1 MKYFT
6 IILSFLFLS
15 SSFAQWRV
23 QNPHPTPN
31 TSYIGSAPSA
41 DRYITVTGQ
50 GEAVLTHDGG
60 ATWDVVQIGGDGI
73 YRAAYFLNDN
83 LGWAVGSFVERLHK
97 TTDGGLSWVHQPN
110 APDTTKYDVFFIDEN
125 IGWSIGFNG
134 FIIKTTDGGNN
145 WFSQSNTSVTSQ
157 TLYTVYATDMNTV
170 YVAGNNDA
178 FIKSTDGGAT
188 WNVIAAIYG
197 TTTNYRG
204 IYFPPTG
211 TGLLGFAV
219 GHRNRIVK
227 TTDGGN
233 TWLSVYDGGT
243 TNQLWALDF
252 NSTGEIGLVS
262 GASGTLL
269 RTTDSGNTWIPVA
282 GLPNVIYYSVRFGAD
297 NAAYLSGGSGYF
309 LKSTDGG
316 ATWQELGYRFTTSRI
331 RDISFADNNTGYL
344 VGTGFIYKSTNSGD
358 TWNEQTIPFTDQIS
372 EVVAVT
378 PDLAIAGC
386 NDGSVLRTSNGGA
399 TWQNIPTGITGTNST
414 ILAIDFADENF
425 GLVAAYNGTVARTT
439 DGGATWNIISTILG
453 TSPWDMHMVDS
464 LYAWVSGTG
473 ERIFRTTDGGLTWT
487 QQLSVG
493 GLGTYGISF
502 IDRNIGVAGGTGGNT
517 YYTNDGGETWTP
529 AVTPPGNTVWGIH
542 IASSPVF
549 GSVAMTACASGYV
562 YISKDGGRNWEVQ
575 PRFTISTMDDVWMT
589 DAANAWFVGNS
600 GLVLKYTE
608 PANIP
613 VELASFSASVSGSN
627 VTLRWTT
634 GSEINN
640 SGFKIERKVF
650 SLPTGQAGPQ
660 STVTNFEYER
670 IGFVEGRGTTTEP
683 AQYSFVD
690 NNLTPGSYQYRIKQI
705 DFDGSFKY
713 YNLTETI
720 EIGLPNSFELAQNYP
735 NPFNPTTIISYNIP
749 SVISTEGRNLRV
761 QLKVYDVLGN
771 EVTTLVDGFKEAG
784 YHSIEFNAAGL
795 ASGVYLYKL
804 QAGSFTETKKMMLIR

>member
-1 MKYFT
+1 MKSFT
-6 IILSFLFLS
+6 LILSLLLLT

-60 ATWDVVQIGGDGI
+60 ATWNVVQIGGDGI

-97 TTDGGLSWVHQPN
+97 STDGGLTWTHQAN

-145 WFSQSNTSVTSQ
+145 WFSQTNTSVTSQ

-178 FIKSTDGGAT
+178 FIKSTDGGNNWT
-188 WNVIAAIYG
+188 PMSTGLG
-197 TTTNYRG
+197 TTTNFRG
-204 IYFPPTG
+204 FYFPPTG
-211 TGLLGFAV
+211 TGLTGFAA
-219 GHRNRIVK
+219 GHRNRILK
-227 TTDGGN
+227 TVDGGASW
-233 TWLSVYDGGT
+233 TAVYDPGG
-243 TNQLWALDF
+243 TNQLWAIDF
-252 NSTGEIGLVS
+252 NSTGEIGLAS
-262 GASGTLL
+262 GAAGTVL
-269 RTTDSGNTWIPVA
+269 RTTDSGNTWTPVA

-331 RDISFADNNTGYL
+331 RDISFADNDNGFV
-344 VGTGFIYKSTNSGD
+344 VGTGFVYGSTDSGN
-358 TWNEQTIPFTDQIS
+358 TWNEQTAPFAGDIN

-386 NDGSVLRTSNGGA
+386 DGGNVIRTTNGGTNWELIA
-399 TWQNIPTGITGTNST
+399 TGITGTNSD
-414 ILAIDFADENF
+414 ILAIDFANENI
-425 GLVAAYNGTVARTT
+425 GIAAGYNGTVAKTT
-439 DGGATWNIISTILG
+439 DGGATWNIISTIVG
-453 TSPWDMHMVDS
+453 TNPWDMHMVDE

-487 QQLSVG
+487 QQLAVG

-502 IDRNIGVAGGTGGNT
+502 VDRNIGVAGGTGGNT
-517 YYTNDGGETWTP
+517 YYTTDGGENWTP
-529 AVTPPGNTVWGIH
+529 ALTPPGNTVWGIH
-542 IASSPVF
+542 IAPSPVY

-562 YISKDGGRNWEVQ
+562 YLSTDGGRNWEVQ

-608 PANIP
+608 PDNIP
-613 VELASFSASVSGSN
+613 VELASFNASVSGNN
-627 VTLRWTT
+627 VSLRWTT

-640 SGFKIERKVF
+640 SGFDVERSKVK
-650 SLPTGQAGPQ
+650 SQKSNDLDWE
-660 STVTNFEYER
+660 S
-670 IGFVEGRGTTTEP
+670 IGYVEGKGTTTE
-683 AQYSFVD
+683 ATTYSFVD
-690 NNLTPGSYQYRIKQI
+690 NNLSPGSYQYRIKQI
-705 DFDGSFKY
+705 DFDGFYTY
-713 YNLTETI
+713 YNLTESV
-720 EIGLPNSFELAQNYP
+720 EIGLPDKFELAQNYP
-735 NPFNPTTIISYNIP
+735 NPFNPSTVIKYQIP
-749 SVISTEGRNLRV
+749 SAVNVS
-761 QLKVYDVLGN
+761 LKVYDIIGN
-771 EVTTLVDGFKEAG
+771 EIAVLVNEVKPAG
-784 YHSIEFNAAGL
+784 YHSIEFNQTGL
-795 ASGVYLYKL
+795 ASGIYLYKL
-804 QAGSFTETKKMMLIR
+804 QAGSFTETKKMMLLK